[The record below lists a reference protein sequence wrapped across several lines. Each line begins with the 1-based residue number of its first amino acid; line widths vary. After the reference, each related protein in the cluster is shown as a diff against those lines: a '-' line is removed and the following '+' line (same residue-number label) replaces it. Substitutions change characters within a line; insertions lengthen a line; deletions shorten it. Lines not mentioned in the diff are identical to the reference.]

1 MRAIYSV
8 TVVAIAVLLVTV
20 SLRGYVAKPS
30 TAKPAPVSLPRVEE
44 PGGLPLVKSD
54 RLSVPKPPPP
64 PPKPVPPPPPVAELI
79 ELPAVTVREEVVS
92 HTPILH
98 SGSDKAQPRP
108 SEGGARDPVC
118 GARGRVWYTRDNGWR
133 YWKCVR

>member
-1 MRAIYSV
+1 MRAIYAV
-8 TVVAIAVLLVTV
+8 TVAAIAVLLVTV
-20 SLRGYVAKPS
+20 SLRGYAAKPS
-30 TAKPAPVSLPRVEE
+30 AAKPAPVSLLAE
-44 PGGLPLVKSD
+44 PPLVKAD

-64 PPKPVPPPPPVAELI
+64 PPKPVPPPPPAAELV
-79 ELPAVTVREEVVS
+79 EPPAVMVREEVVS

-118 GARGRVWYTRDNGWR
+118 GPRGRVWYTKDNGWR
-133 YWKCVR
+133 YWRCVR